1 MGNRSLPVTARLR
14 SKFFITIGGPQG
26 HGHSVEEHV
35 EKITGYFRFLPG
47 AARLRSLFFI
57 TLGGPLTNEH
67 SLRDVPILMER
78 LGQTKA
84 GFKSLTEAIDTT
96 APAGRMMMQMAGAF
110 VEFERAM
117 LRERTRAGLETA
129 RQEGRIG
136 RRRQIIL
143 KVTARARG

>member
-1 MGNRSLPVTARLR
+1 M
-14 SKFFITIGGPQG
+14 
-26 HGHSVEEHV
+26 
-35 EKITGYFRFLPG
+35 
-47 AARLRSLFFI
+47 FFI
-57 TLGGPLTNEH
+57 TLGGPPTNEH

-96 APAGRMMMQMAGAF
+96 TPAGRMMMQMAGAF